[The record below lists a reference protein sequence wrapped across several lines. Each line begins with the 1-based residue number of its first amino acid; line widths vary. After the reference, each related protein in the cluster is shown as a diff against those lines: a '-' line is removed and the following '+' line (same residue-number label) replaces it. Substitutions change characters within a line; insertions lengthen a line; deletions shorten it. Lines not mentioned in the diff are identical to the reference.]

1 MLEISILDGHNLRGV
16 RVPRKRSANKR
27 FETHPQ
33 NSYPHCERNTVC
45 QFLAALLKQDTKA

>member
-1 MLEISILDGHNLRGV
+1 MREISILDGHNLPGV

-27 FETHPQ
+27 SETHPQ